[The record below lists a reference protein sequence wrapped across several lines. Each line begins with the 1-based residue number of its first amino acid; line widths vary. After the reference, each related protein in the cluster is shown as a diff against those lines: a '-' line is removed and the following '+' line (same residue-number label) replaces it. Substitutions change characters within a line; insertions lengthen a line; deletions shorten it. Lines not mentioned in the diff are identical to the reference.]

1 MGFRTGVRL
10 PSAPLLRNL
19 RNAVFSRVSGNLGN
33 VKEVVLERKI
43 SCWNNK
49 NVVKIVVRKIEQC
62 KSVFVN

>member
-19 RNAVFSRVSGNLGN
+19 RNAVISRVSGNLEN
-33 VKEVVLERKI
+33 VKKVVLDRKRPY
-43 SCWNNK
+43 WNNK